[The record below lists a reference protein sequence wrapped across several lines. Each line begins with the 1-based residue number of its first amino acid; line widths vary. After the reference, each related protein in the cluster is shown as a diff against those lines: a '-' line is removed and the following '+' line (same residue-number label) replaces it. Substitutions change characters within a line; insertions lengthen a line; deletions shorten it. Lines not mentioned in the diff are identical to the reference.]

1 MDKILYCGQNLACP
15 QLFLTSIP
23 CNTLKESG
31 NEIWESNGCFSSST
45 EAYFVSYKKKL
56 FRLIANFTNNIVVV
70 CSSHDSFDNT
80 LVCTLVRLFL
90 FKHF

>member
-1 MDKILYCGQNLACP
+1 MVVLAP
-15 QLFLTSIP
+15 QLKHILFLI
-23 CNTLKESG
+23 
-31 NEIWESNGCFSSST
+31 
-45 EAYFVSYKKKL
+45 KKKL

-80 LVCTLVRLFL
+80 LVCTLVLLFL